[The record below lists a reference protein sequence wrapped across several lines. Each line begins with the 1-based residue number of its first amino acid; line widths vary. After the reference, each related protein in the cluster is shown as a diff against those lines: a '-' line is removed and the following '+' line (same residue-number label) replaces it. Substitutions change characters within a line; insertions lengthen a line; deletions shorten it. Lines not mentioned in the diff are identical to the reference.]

1 MLAPGEGLLVV
12 CCSFGGVGGLRASCS
27 LKFILGNSGGF
38 GVLLDAAQ
46 NLIYGKKSGGF
57 WAPAGCSPKFNAGD
71 SSGFGLPLAETWNLT
86 RGNSGG
92 FGLLLDVAQN
102 LTWVVRGGFRLLLK
116 FNLGNSGGFTLS
128 GWM

>member
-12 CCSFGGVGGLRASCS
+12 CCSFGGVGRLRASCS

-46 NLIYGKKSGGF
+46 NLTYGKK
-57 WAPAGCSPKFNAGD
+57 
-71 SSGFGLPLAETWNLT
+71 
-86 RGNSGG
+86 SGG

-102 LTWVVRGGFRLLLK
+102 LTQEIQVASGSRWLK
-116 FNLGNSGGFTLS
+116 LGI
-128 GWM
+128 